1 MNDYIDY
8 TEKATLKSNFFVLN
22 NDFAP
27 DIFSSWKNID
37 LNDTNDENAERAKYL
52 DSIILNTLG
61 NNPHVGFGGYDKGE
75 TYFDYMKKPFKYA
88 IDRNFFSYK
97 DMEEANEILFEID
110 ENDTEANKSS
120 DKIKIFADQNDINN
134 NKDIQKKDKNLTKIT
149 YINIYEN
156 TKGLRESDYN
166 VLNDKEKVKYRK
178 CVEYNKDAV
187 REAKKN
193 IYYLNSKVVYFKN
206 NIDNNHYKKY
216 FKNVI
221 MKYLM
226 QVIPSTTI
234 LILQG
239 FEENE

>member
-1 MNDYIDY
+1 MLYKGHLVEKIVIFGTGNAGRAIYRAFKDGYKIVAFID
-8 TEKATLKSNFFVLN
+8 
-22 NDFAP
+22 
-27 DIFSSWKNID
+27 
-37 LNDTNDENAERAKYL
+37 
-52 DSIILNTLG
+52 
-61 NNPHVGFGGYDKGE
+61 
-75 TYFDYMKKPFKYA
+75 
-88 IDRNFFSYK
+88 
-97 DMEEANEILFEID
+97 
-110 ENDTEANKSS
+110 
-120 DKIKIFADQNDINN
+120 N
-134 NKDIQKKDKNLTKIT
+134 NKDIHVDDKNLTKIT

-156 TKGLRESDYN
+156 KKGLTEEGYN
-166 VLNDKEKVKYRK
+166 TLEDEEKVKYRK

>member
-1 MNDYIDY
+1 M
-8 TEKATLKSNFFVLN
+8 FFLILTYSDALYFFILLFFLQTFYPSFALN
-22 NDFAP
+22 
-27 DIFSSWKNID
+27 
-37 LNDTNDENAERAKYL
+37 E
-52 DSIILNTLG
+52 
-61 NNPHVGFGGYDKGE
+61 DK
-75 TYFDYMKKPFKYA
+75 
-88 IDRNFFSYK
+88 
-97 DMEEANEILFEID
+97 EEAKEILFDID
-110 ENDTEANKSS
+110 ETDTEANNSS
-120 DKIKIFADQNDINN
+120 DKIKIFADQNDIDN
-134 NKDIQKKDKNLTKIT
+134 NKDIDEKDKKLTKIT

-156 TKGLRESDYN
+156 N
-166 VLNDKEKVKYRK
+166 VELKEEKYEDLKDEEKVKYRK

>member
-1 MNDYIDY
+1 M
-8 TEKATLKSNFFVLN
+8 
-22 NDFAP
+22 
-27 DIFSSWKNID
+27 
-37 LNDTNDENAERAKYL
+37 
-52 DSIILNTLG
+52 
-61 NNPHVGFGGYDKGE
+61 
-75 TYFDYMKKPFKYA
+75 
-88 IDRNFFSYK
+88 
-97 DMEEANEILFEID
+97 NEIQIFNHEEFGEIRTIEIEGQIYFVGVDVAKALGYTKPRNAIRDHID
-110 ENDTEANKSS
+110 EE
-120 DKIKIFADQNDINN
+120 
-134 NKDIQKKDKNLTKIT
+134 DKNLTKIT
-149 YINIYEN
+149 YINIYKNNVLTE
-156 TKGLRESDYN
+156 EDYN
-166 VLNDKEKVKYRK
+166 ILKDNEKEFKYRK

>member
-1 MNDYIDY
+1 MRI
-8 TEKATLKSNFFVLN
+8 EK
-22 NDFAP
+22 
-27 DIFSSWKNID
+27 I
-37 LNDTNDENAERAKYL
+37 
-52 DSIILNTLG
+52 
-61 NNPHVGFGGYDKGE
+61 
-75 TYFDYMKKPFKYA
+75 
-88 IDRNFFSYK
+88 K
-97 DMEEANEILFEID
+97 DID
-110 ENDTEANKSS
+110 E
-120 DKIKIFADQNDINN
+120 
-134 NKDIQKKDKNLTKIT
+134 KDKKLTKIT

-156 TKGLRESDYN
+156 NVGLKEEEYEA
-166 VLNDKEKVKYRK
+166 LNDEEKQFKYRK

-187 REAKKN
+187 RETKKN

-206 NIDNNHYKKY
+206 NIDNAQYKKY